1 MSPKTA
7 SAAKALAPAGQ
18 ARIFA
23 ALGDTTRLR
32 LVHKLGKGEPLAIAT
47 LTEGAKITRQA
58 ITKHLRVLEGA
69 GLIRAVKEGR
79 EQHWQLKPEKLS
91 EALEA
96 LEQISAQWDAA
107 LSRFKAMVEK

>member
-7 SAAKALAPAGQ
+7 SAKSLAPAGQ

-47 LTEGAKITRQA
+47 LTEGTKITRQA
-58 ITKHLRVLEGA
+58 ISKHLRVLEGA

-79 EQHWQLKPEKLS
+79 EQHWQLKPEKLN

-96 LEQISAQWDAA
+96 LGQISAQWDAA
-107 LSRFKAMVEK
+107 LSRLKEMVEK